1 MRKLICVVAALC
13 LLLCGCN
20 SLMDGS
26 YVSVNPHQ
34 DQVSGTAEQELVE
47 VVSYTELR
55 TALQEMVENGADSA
69 TISVASFDE
78 KDVDG
83 IMEIAIRYVTET
95 DPLGAYVVESIEY
108 EKGYSG
114 VAAAVAVTIHYNNRQ
129 AELRSIERVE
139 GMEEAETV
147 ITAAMEQFAS
157 GVVLRVNGYEKIDY
171 DQLLQDFA
179 DAYPEKVME
188 VPQVAVNTYPHNGK
202 DRVVEVKFTY
212 QSNREN
218 LRSMQ
223 ERVQA
228 VFDSAKL
235 YVSGDGADMEKYAQL
250 YSFLTER
257 FSYQYD
263 TSITPSYSLLCHGVG
278 DSRAF
283 AVVYAAMCHR
293 AGLECMV
300 VSGTHA
306 GEPWSWNIICDNGV
320 YYHLDLINSTSFAVG
335 TDHGMTSY
343 VWDYSAYPS
352 CGTPEPAAQEST
364 AETAEEAIAS
374 TQGE

>member
-1 MRKLICVVAALC
+1 MRKLVALFAAFC
-13 LLLCGCN
+13 LLLCGC
-20 SLMDGS
+20 SDLMDGE
-26 YVSVNPHQ
+26 YVSVKPHQ
-34 DQVSGTAEQELVE
+34 GQVSAVSEQALVE
-47 VVSYTELR
+47 VASYLDLR
-55 TALQEMVENGADSA
+55 CALQDMVENGADRA

-78 KDVDG
+78 KDVEAV
-83 IMEIAIRYVTET
+83 MEIAIRYLTKT
-95 DPLGAYVVESIEY
+95 DPLGAYAVESVDY

-114 VAAAVAVTIHYNNRQ
+114 AVPAVAVTIHYNNNQ

-139 GMEEAETV
+139 GMEEAQAV
-147 ITAAMEQFAS
+147 ITEALAQFES

-171 DQLLQDFA
+171 AQLLQDYA

-188 VPQVAVNTYPHNGK
+188 APQVTVNTYPYDGA
-202 DRVVEVKFTY
+202 DRVVEVQFTY
-212 QSNREN
+212 QSNRES
-218 LRSMQ
+218 LRTMQ
-223 ERVQA
+223 ERVQD

-250 YSFLTER
+250 YAFLTER
-257 FSYQYD
+257 FDYQYD
-263 TSITPSYSLLCHGVG
+263 TSITPAYSLLCHGVG

-300 VSGTHA
+300 VSGTHV
-306 GEPWSWNIICDNGV
+306 GEPWFWNIICVDGI
-320 YYHLDLINSTSFAVG
+320 YYHLDLIHSTDFTVC

-352 CGTPEPAAQEST
+352 CSGPELPEGTAGETGETT
-364 AETAEEAIAS
+364 AETA
-374 TQGE
+374 GE